1 MKLQKTSLFI
11 KSLIKSNFLLL
22 PKKNGNNINVLDIK
36 ITFRGLKQLIRLL
49 QYSSK
54 VVVDP
59 ADKYFDSCLQ
69 FLPDKYSLK
78 VSSIKNYLPNN
89 KFNDRN
95 LCILLNGKNFEYL
108 KKKNI
113 YLSCFVTTSLPSEK
127 KFTYS
132 LFNEIQNIEKFFFL
146 LCLIKKVSDL
156 KKKHNYETNQ

>member
-1 MKLQKTSLFI
+1 M
-11 KSLIKSNFLLL
+11 
-22 PKKNGNNINVLDIK
+22 
-36 ITFRGLKQLIRLL
+36 

-132 LFNEIQNIEKFFFL
+132 LFNEIQNIEKFFFF
-146 LCLIKKVSDL
+146 IMFNKKSFRFEKKV
-156 KKKHNYETNQ
+156 